1 MKQSILVEW
10 LPEVSE
16 NNKTEARMHF
26 KTSGYWLSLNNTD
39 HRGFSLI
46 NSEDKFDEITNNLNG
61 TAVVYLIEA
70 TK

>member
-16 NNKTEARMHF
+16 NNKTEARTQF
-26 KTSGYWLSLNNTD
+26 KTIGYRLSLNNTD

-46 NSEDKFDEITNNLNG
+46 SSEDKFDEITNKLSNL
-61 TAVVYLIEA
+61 AVVYLIEA